1 MQVEDFILK
10 YEGQQRALLNYFHYL
25 LTKEVGLIDKIR
37 YKIPFY
43 DHKSWICYLNP
54 KKDGGVELAFV
65 KGNQLSN
72 EQGLLQA
79 YDRKQIRGITFY
91 KVAEI
96 PEREILEIIQE
107 ALILDES
114 VKKSSRKH

>member
-1 MQVEDFILK
+1 MQFEDFILK
-10 YEGQQRALLNYFHYL
+10 YEGQQRALLNYFHNL
-25 LTKEVGLIDKIR
+25 LTKEVGLLDKIR

-79 YDRKQIRGITFY
+79 HHRKQIRGITFY
-91 KVAEI
+91 KVVEI

-114 VKKSSRKH
+114 AKKTSKRH